1 MHLGGVLKRAAM
13 PAFNQRMHFSDIA
26 GSTEMQDRPK
36 KNPLSIAAEGVLLF
50 GSSTWARTR
59 DLRIN
64 RNPGSSK
71 IYINQRLIG
80 VFIKRVI
87 FRAITPKVTL
97 CNFPAKTSKFAL
109 SRVILHPKVRR
120 LAWGSRLFSKKL
132 DAMRGHQALFFVV
145 TDGFDIHAGGEGKFL
160 YLH

>member
-1 MHLGGVLKRAAM
+1 MACDHAFLG
-13 PAFNQRMHFSDIA
+13 
-26 GSTEMQDRPK
+26 
-36 KNPLSIAAEGVLLF
+36 